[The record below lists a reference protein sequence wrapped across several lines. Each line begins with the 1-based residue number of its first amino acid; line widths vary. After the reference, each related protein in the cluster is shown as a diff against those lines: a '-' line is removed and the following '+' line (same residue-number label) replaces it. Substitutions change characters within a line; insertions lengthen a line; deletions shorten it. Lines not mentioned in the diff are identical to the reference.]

1 MLGGKKVASIVKSF
15 AIMGVDG
22 YSVDVEVKQIQGQP
36 MISIVGLGDTA
47 VKEARERVQAA
58 INDSNYIFPQKKIV
72 INLAPSDLKK
82 SGSHFD
88 LGIALGLL
96 LETDQLKLAKDE
108 EFAYIGELSLNAK
121 LRACAGVLPMIIA
134 AKKAGVKNII
144 VPMENVKEAS
154 LVHGINVFGF
164 NSLTEVVEFLENR
177 RDYYPEDDIL
187 INTED
192 DKYKL
197 DFKEVQGQ
205 DGLIEYIVVA
215 ASGGHNMIMIGA
227 PGCGKSMIAKRIPT
241 ILPSMTDEEALEV
254 TKIYSVAGILRE
266 KGGLIVD
273 RPFRSPHHNAS
284 TNSLIGGGNDATPG
298 EISLAHNGVLFLDEI
313 AEFSKKTLE
322 SLRQPME
329 DQKVTI
335 SRVKYTN
342 TYPAS
347 FMLIAAMNPC
357 PCGYYGNDKCK
368 CTDYEVIKYRQK
380 ISGPIM
386 DRMDIQK
393 YVRPVDFM
401 DLSSYSFGKSSKEL
415 RERVELAREIQKKRF
430 EKVERVNCNAQ
441 MSNTLVKEHCHM
453 EAEGQR
459 LLQLAYDRF
468 KYSARTFHKYLK
480 VARTFADLDGS
491 DKIRKKDVAAALMSR
506 DLEKDRAVMTVL

>member
-1 MLGGKKVASIVKSF
+1 MASIVKSF
-15 AIMGVDG
+15 SILGVDG
-22 YSVDVEVKQIQGQP
+22 YLVDVEVKQIEGQP

-88 LGIALGLL
+88 LAIAIGLL
-96 LETDQLKLAKDE
+96 IETGQVIKARDE
-108 EFAYIGELSLNAK
+108 EFAFIGELSLNAK
-121 LRACAGVLPMIIA
+121 IRSCSGVLPMVIA
-134 AKKAGVKNII
+134 AKESGTKNII
-144 VPMENVKEAS
+144 VPLDNVREAS
-154 LVHGINVFGF
+154 LVHGINIFGF
-164 NSLTEVVEFLENR
+164 DSLIEVVEFLENKIEYIPR
-177 RDYYPEDDIL
+177 EVTQSGEDDNI
-187 INTED
+187 
-192 DKYKL
+192 YKL
-197 DFKEVQGQ
+197 DFKDVQGQ
-205 DGLIEYIVVA
+205 DALIEYVVVA
-215 ASGGHNMIMIGA
+215 ASGGHNLLMIGQ

-266 KGGLIVD
+266 RGGLIVD
-273 RPFRSPHHNAS
+273 RPFRAPHHNAS
-284 TNSLIGGGNDATPG
+284 TNSLIGGGNDATHG
-298 EISLAHNGVLFLDEI
+298 EISLSHNGVLFLDEV
-313 AEFSKKTLE
+313 AEFNKKTLE

-347 FMLIAAMNPC
+347 FMLVAAMNPC
-357 PCGYYGNDKCK
+357 PCGYYGSDKCK
-368 CTDYEVIKYRQK
+368 CTDYEVLKYRQK

-401 DLSSYSFGKSSKEL
+401 NLSSYSLGKTSKEL
-415 RERVELAREIQKKRF
+415 RERVEFTREIQKKRF
-430 EKVERVNCNAQ
+430 EGIDRVNCNAQ
-441 MSNTLVKEHCHM
+441 MTNSLIKEYCHM
-453 EAEGQR
+453 EAEGQK
-459 LLQLAYDRF
+459 LMELAYNKF

-480 VARTFADLDGS
+480 VARTFADMDGS
-491 DKIRKKDVAAALMSR
+491 IKLRKKDIASALMSR
-506 DLEKDRAVMTVL
+506 DLDKDKSVMTVL